1 MTNIRERLVH
11 LVIVRE
17 LSAVQM
23 MSTELGIPQEEVR
36 ILLTELTQEGTLNG
50 HLTEDGERYFK
61 HDVKVS
67 EAPVIDRR
75 EDPPEFMKFDE
86 RPGQV
91 AAIFGL
97 IVAVIGTYRLMTAG
111 GDIDTE
117 SFGAILMFIGVAVI
131 LAGCYYLSMRKT
143 PS

>member
-1 MTNIRERLVH
+1 MTSIRERLVH

-17 LSAVQM
+17 LSSVQM
-23 MSTELGIPQEEVR
+23 MTTELGIPQEEVR

-50 HLTEDGERYFK
+50 HLTEEGARYFK

-75 EDPPEFMKFDE
+75 EDLPEFMKFDE

-91 AAIFGL
+91 AAFFGL
-97 IVAVIGTYRLMTAG
+97 IVAVIGAYGLMTAG
-111 GDIDTE
+111 GNLDME
-117 SFGAILMFIGVAVI
+117 SFGAILMLIGVAVI